1 MNYVVEMYHVG
12 DKVILLSDN
21 LECIVTSKYWS
32 TTFWVYEVSNPKW
45 TYVLEV
51 YDEDISPKPRMN
63 V

>member
-1 MNYVVEMYHVG
+1 MYQVG

-32 TTFWVYEVSNPKW
+32 TFWVYEVSNPKW
-45 TYVLEV
+45 TYELEV
-51 YDEDISPKPRMN
+51 YDEDISSKPRMM